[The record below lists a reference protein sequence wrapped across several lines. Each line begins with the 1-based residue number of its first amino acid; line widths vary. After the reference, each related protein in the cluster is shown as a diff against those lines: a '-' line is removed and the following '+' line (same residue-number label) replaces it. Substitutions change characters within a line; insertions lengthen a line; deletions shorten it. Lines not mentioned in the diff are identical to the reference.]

1 MDTVISI
8 KNLTKSYGS
17 AKAIDNLNMDITQGE
32 FFGFLGPNGA
42 GKTTTIR
49 ILAGIIK
56 ADKGEVLIN
65 GSGLEEKEKIARII
79 GVIPESHGFYNW
91 MSAWEYLQF
100 FADLYEIKRDT
111 QDALIKSLLHQ
122 VDLLNNK
129 YSKIGTFSRGMKQR
143 LGLARALINNP
154 KILFLDEPTLGL
166 DPQGQEDIQ
175 RLLKKLNQDGVTI
188 FLSSHL
194 LPEVSNLCSKIA
206 IISKGKLVA
215 KGTLDELRSTTH
227 TKEQYYLKIQGDFA
241 PSSLDKFPGK
251 FFNVSNK
258 QGLSELT
265 YEGSLED
272 ANELLNILKTEEMNI
287 LEFYPAADSLT
298 DIFLKLT
305 K

>member
-17 AKAIDNLNMDITQGE
+17 AKAIDDLNMEIAQGE

-49 ILAGIIK
+49 ILTGIIK

-65 GSGLEEKEKIARII
+65 GFGLEEKEKIAGII

-91 MSAWEYLQF
+91 MSAWKYLQF
-100 FADLYEIKRDT
+100 FADLYQIKRDK
-111 QDALIKSLLHQ
+111 QDNLIKLLLQQ
-122 VDLLNNK
+122 VDLLNSK
-129 YSKIGTFSRGMKQR
+129 DSKIGTFSRGMRQR

-215 KGTLDELRSTTH
+215 QGTMDELRRTTH
-227 TKEQYYLKIQGDFA
+227 AKKQYYLKIQGDFA
-241 PSSLDKFPGK
+241 PSSLGKFPGK
-251 FFNVSNK
+251 FFKVSHK
-258 QGLSELT
+258 SDLSELT

-272 ANELLNILKTEEMNI
+272 ANELINILKTEDMNI